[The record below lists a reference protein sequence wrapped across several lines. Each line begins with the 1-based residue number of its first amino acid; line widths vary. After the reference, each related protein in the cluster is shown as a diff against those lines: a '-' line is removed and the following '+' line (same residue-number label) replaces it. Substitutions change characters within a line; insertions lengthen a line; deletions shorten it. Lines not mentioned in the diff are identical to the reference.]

1 MKQQNKVAE
10 FSSRCKMND
19 FKSKSV
25 PWLKE
30 YLTNSGIQL
39 SDQGRHT
46 YLVGTEEY
54 TAEDMKSFKSLHGY
68 RLFSGGHVQDLRDVL
83 CQR

>member
-1 MKQQNKVAE
+1 
-10 FSSRCKMND
+10 MNG

-30 YLTNSGIQL
+30 YLTNSGIQV

-68 RLFSGGHVQDLRDVL
+68 RLIIIIIIIKSLFIKR
-83 CQR
+83 